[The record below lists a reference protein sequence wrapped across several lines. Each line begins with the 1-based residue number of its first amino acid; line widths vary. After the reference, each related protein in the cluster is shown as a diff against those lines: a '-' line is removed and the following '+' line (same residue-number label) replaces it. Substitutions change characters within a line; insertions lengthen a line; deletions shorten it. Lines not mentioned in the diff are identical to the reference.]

1 MVKLIAGL
9 KGAGKTKKIIELA
22 TKAAEEE
29 HGDVV
34 CIERDNAL
42 TYDIPHSIRLIQTG
56 DYEFTGAE
64 FFRGFVSGLF
74 AGNYDITHVF
84 VDGLNK
90 ICNLDMHEL
99 EVLLGW
105 LDAFGHRHGAKFTV
119 TVSFEHD
126 GLTEGV
132 QRFL

>member
-42 TYDIPHSIRLIQTG
+42 IYDIPHSIRLIQTG
-56 DYEFTGAE
+56 DYEFTGTE
-64 FFRGFVSGLF
+64 FFRGVLSGLF

-90 ICNLDMHEL
+90 VCAVDLHEL
-99 EVLLGW
+99 EVLLDW
-105 LDAFGHRHGAKFTV
+105 LDRFGERRGAKFTI
-119 TVSFEHD
+119 TVSFSED
-126 GLTEGV
+126 GLPDGA
-132 QRFL
+132 RKYL